1 MDERTLDRQIAER
14 QGWHDFHT
22 RKDWYEH
29 PEIGPYESERLM
41 GTDANGHE
49 REVPNWQT
57 DLGAAMNLITGVSF
71 FITSNGGT
79 TMYPDNPAVWVGDG
93 DPVAAKTDAPEDIA
107 EAICVAWLASKPAP
121 SPTDT
126 ATPGEGVG

>member
-14 QGWHDFHT
+14 QGWHGFHT

-49 REVPNWQT
+49 REVPAWAS
-57 DLGAAMNLITGVSF
+57 DLNAALDLIVNEALQERFSLCGDRGEWEVS
-71 FITSNGGT
+71 
-79 TMYPDNPAVWVGDG
+79 
-93 DPVAAKTDAPEDIA
+93 IA
-107 EAICVAWLASKPAP
+107 ESYASIEWLVVVTAPTPAEAVCAAYLEYTA
-121 SPTDT
+121 TDT